1 MAPETLRIKCRI
13 EELPAIGGFLINSI
27 NTDLADFTAFSPD
40 YNAAYVTA
48 GQAQLTAITALIIP
62 KTLTAELKVI
72 TLRIY
77 NNMAALPQKID
88 FLEGYIKRTTGL
100 TVAAKDFGIS
110 AVRKAN
116 NKGDVEAL
124 GQALNYTLALAHNAA
139 NLPLLTAKG
148 YTVTQQTALTTIKTQ
163 LNDDNVAQNAK
174 ENARNNLVTANAG
187 VINAFWDILTD
198 ISDAGKRIYRSS
210 NKKDDYTIAVL
221 KRRIRNEALKNKM
234 IGSVTSAGAN
244 VNGAKIS
251 MKPVLGGRTR
261 STKSKASS
269 KYELKSLA
277 ATEWIVTVSAPGK
290 VTLNRAVT
298 IVTGQTLTQDFDLVA
313 V

>member
-1 MAPETLRIKCRI
+1 TLRIKCRI
-13 EELPAIGGFLINSI
+13 EELPAIGGFLLDSM
-27 NTDLADFTAFSPD
+27 NTDLTDFTAFSPD
-40 YNAAYVTA
+40 YDAAFVTA
-48 GQAQLTAITALIIP
+48 AQSALTGITALIIP

-72 TLRIY
+72 TLRMY

-88 FLEGYIKRTTGL
+88 FLEGYIKRTSGL

-116 NKGDVEAL
+116 NKGDVEGL
-124 GQALNYTLALAHNAA
+124 VQALNYTLALAHNAA
-139 NLPLLTAKG
+139 NKPLLQAKG
-148 YTVTQQTALTTIKTQ
+148 YVVGQQTALTTIMTD
-163 LNDDNVAQNAK
+163 LNTDNVAQNAK
-174 ENARNNLVTANAG
+174 VNARNTLVTANAG
-187 VINAFWDILTD
+187 VINAFWDTLTD
-198 ISDAGKRIYRSS
+198 ISDAGKRIYKKS

-234 IGSVTSAGAN
+234 IGSVTSAGEN

-277 ATEWIVTVSAPGK
+277 ATDWIVTVSATGK
-290 VTLNRAVT
+290 VTQNRAVK
-298 IVTGQTLTQDFDLVA
+298 IVTGETLTEDFDLAGV
-313 V
+313 